1 MTTTK
6 TTISLSQAQKLL
18 EKIKEDD
25 LDQIQ
30 KRTLDYLKLF
40 SKQDAENIE
49 KVQKQLIEDCELNE
63 NEAIELLNISPHTLE
78 ELRTFTSG
86 WKKLLSTEILEKILA
101 ILKETTKR

>member
-1 MTTTK
+1 MNTDK
-6 TTISLSQAQKLL
+6 KTISLSEAQKLL

-40 SKQDAENIE
+40 SKTESEDIE
-49 KVQKQLIEDCELNE
+49 KIQQQLVKDCDLNDD
-63 NEAIELLNISPHTLE
+63 EAIELINISPKTIE

-86 WKKLLSTEILEKILA
+86 WKKLVSTEILEKILS
-101 ILKETTKR
+101 ILK

>member
-1 MTTTK
+1 MNIDK
-6 TTISLSQAQKLL
+6 KTISLSEAQKLL

-40 SKQDAENIE
+40 SKTEFEDIE
-49 KVQKQLIEDCELNE
+49 KMKQQLVEDCDLND
-63 NEAIELLNISPHTLE
+63 NEAIELINISPKTIE

-86 WKKLLSTEILEKILA
+86 WKKLVSTEILEKILS
-101 ILKETTKR
+101 ILK

>member
-1 MTTTK
+1 MNTDK
-6 TTISLSQAQKLL
+6 KTISLSEAQKLL

-40 SKQDAENIE
+40 SKTESEDIE
-49 KVQKQLIEDCELNE
+49 KIKQQLVQDCDLNDD
-63 NEAIELLNISPHTLE
+63 EAIELINISPKTIE

-86 WKKLLSTEILEKILA
+86 WKKLVSTEILEKILS
-101 ILKETTKR
+101 ILK